1 MYCGLAVWR
10 RRLGWCL
17 GLLMLAPQPSWA
29 VGTAAGTVISNLA
42 TVKYMIGPGPP
53 ATATSNTVSF
63 RVDEIIQPVLTW
75 QDATPVAVNTPGSNA
90 VLTFL
95 LTNGGNGPEAFSL
108 TRTNGPAPLPAGN
121 YTPLNGSIGSIYLE
135 SGALPGFQA
144 SGPNADPPYVPG
156 SNDPVLAPNASITVY
171 VVSNTPGVAPNLH
184 GEVLL
189 SAASLTVGAAGAL
202 PGTALPGLGQGGGFA
217 VVGSSRAQAGA
228 TGSHITSGLGFVM
241 IKTVLKVLDP
251 RGTSVVM
258 PGAEMTYQIVATL
271 SGAGTATQ
279 LVLTDPL
286 PPTTTY
292 VPGSMVVDGVV
303 QTDAADADL
312 ALFVAATQ
320 TVSVAL
326 GNVAAPAT
334 VVIVFRAT
342 IN

>member
-1 MYCGLAVWR
+1 MAVWR
-10 RRLGWCL
+10 RRLCCCL
-17 GLLMLAPQPSWA
+17 GLLMFAPQLSWA
-29 VGTAAGTVISNLA
+29 LGTAAGTVISNLA
-42 TVKYMIGPGPP
+42 TVKYMMGPSPP
-53 ATATSNTVSF
+53 FTATSNTVSF

-108 TRTNGPAPLPAGN
+108 TRTNGPAPLPSGN

-135 SGALPGFQA
+135 SGASPGFQA
-144 SGPNADPPYVPG
+144 SGPNADPLYVPG
-156 SNDPVLAPNASITVY
+156 SNDPILAPNASITIY

-228 TGSHITSGLGFVM
+228 TGSHITSGLGFAM

-258 PGAEMTYQIVATL
+258 PGSVVTYQIVATL
-271 SGAGTATQ
+271 SGAGSATQ

-286 PPTTTY
+286 PATTTY
-292 VPGSMVVDGVV
+292 VPGSMAVDGVV

-312 ALFVAATQ
+312 AQFIAATQ
-320 TVSVAL
+320 TVSVSL